1 MLFLR
6 CNILIRAYSVGASSM
21 ATRHLVNSRLP
32 KIPSPRALKGFLDEY
47 IIGQDTGK
55 KVLSVAVYNHYLR
68 INDKLAKEE
77 LAKEREALELNAR
90 TEEERRVRELQDAND
105 KKDKYDFD
113 EELVPR
119 SEAEAGLKN
128 IQRQLKDIKL
138 PQKNALKDDDEDLQ
152 LSKSNVLVVGPS
164 GSGKTLLATTLAK
177 VLDVP
182 IAISDCTQLTQAG
195 YIGEDVEVCIE
206 RLLVNANF
214 DVAKAE
220 RGIIVLD
227 EIDKLAKPAASI
239 GTKDVSGEGVQQSL
253 LKIIEGH
260 KVEVVVKRPVKESI
274 DDKSNK
280 QTVKKDES
288 FVIDTSNILFMIMG
302 AFVGLDKHVAKRI
315 KKLKNQNK
323 EEPESSAEKKKEDD
337 DIKNLRFSNTIEE
350 IELPNGKRVS
360 ALNLATPTDLVSF
373 GLIPELVGRVP
384 IITALEPLQR
394 DDLYHI
400 LKEPKNALLDQYEY
414 IFKQF
419 GVRLCVT
426 EKALKKVAQF
436 ALKEGTGARGLRGI
450 MERILL
456 NVNYDCPESGIQYVL
471 VTESTVD
478 SLQQTEYS
486 LASHVDAKYYSR
498 GQRDDLIKDVY
509 EEDKNLGMIL
519 DKEFGRTPTIRKN
532 ANSKK

>member
-1 MLFLR
+1 MLVFR
-6 CNILIRAYSVGASSM
+6 SSILIRRSYSVVGNTFAKSQ
-21 ATRHLVNSRLP
+21 LP
-32 KIPSPRALKGFLDEY
+32 KVPSPRALKSFLDEY

-77 LAKEREALELNAR
+77 LAKERLALELNAKA
-90 TEEERRVRELQDAND
+90 EEERRLRELQEANE
-105 KKDKYDFD
+105 KRDKYDFD
-113 EELVPR
+113 EELVPK

-128 IQRQLKDIKL
+128 IQRQLENFKL
-138 PQKNALKDDDEDLQ
+138 PTKNQGTDSDEDLQ

-182 IAISDCTQLTQAG
+182 IAITDCTQLTQAG

-260 KVEVVVKRPVKESI
+260 KVEVVVKRPVKEST

-280 QTVKKDES
+280 KTVKKDES

-302 AFVGLDKHVAKRI
+302 AFVGLDKHVAQRI
-315 KKLKNQNK
+315 NKLKNQNRQDFEGEDESKK
-323 EEPESSAEKKKEDD
+323 EEEE
-337 DIKNLRFSNTIEE
+337 DIKNLRFSNTIQE
-350 IELPNGKRVS
+350 IELPNGKKVS

-394 DDLYHI
+394 EDLFHI

-426 EKALKKVAQF
+426 EKALMKVAQF

-471 VTESTVD
+471 INEATVD

-486 LASHVDAKYYSR
+486 LASHVNAKYYSR
-498 GQRDDLIKDVY
+498 GQRDDLIKDVF
-509 EEDKNLGMIL
+509 EEDKKLGMVL
-519 DKEFGRTPTIRKN
+519 DKEFGRTPTIRKKQSS
-532 ANSKK
+532 A